1 MATYCYPRVIQNFFG
16 STSVG
21 WINFKHSK
29 KEVFGCKLAKK
40 YLINFW
46 KVMTNDSS
54 PGPICSKGGQ
64 CYPLDNSLSSG

>member
-1 MATYCYPRVIQNFFG
+1 MATYCYPRVIENFFG

-29 KEVFGCKLAKK
+29 KEVFRCKLAKK
-40 YLINFW
+40 NLLINLL

-54 PGPICSKGGQ
+54 PGACFSKVD
-64 CYPLDNSLSSG
+64 L